1 MFPDPIGLVRVRRG
15 DVAGTKPLDVRSIR
29 SIIATRAAAAGIPDR
44 VSGHSLRVG
53 SAQSLAAAAAGAGLV
68 ELQQAGD
75 WKAPQMPARYA
86 RHQFAARGAVAKL
99 RYQAGQ

>member
-1 MFPDPIGLVRVRRG
+1 MMC
-15 DVAGTKPLDVRSIR
+15 TEPLDVRSIR
-29 SIIATRAAAAGIPDR
+29 SIIAT
-44 VSGHSLRVG
+44 L
-53 SAQSLAAAAAGAGLV
+53 AAAGAGLV

-86 RHQFAARGAVAKL
+86 RHQLAARGAVAKL